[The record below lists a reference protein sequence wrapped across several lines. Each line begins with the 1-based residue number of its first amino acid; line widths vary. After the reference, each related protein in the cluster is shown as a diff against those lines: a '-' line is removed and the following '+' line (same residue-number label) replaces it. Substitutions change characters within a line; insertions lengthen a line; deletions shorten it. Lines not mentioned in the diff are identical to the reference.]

1 MQKKVGP
8 APMPSRSE
16 TRFSWHWPDSWR
28 MLGGCSLFSR
38 HLEASLRRGW
48 RIRKDTEGKK
58 NKKGEN
64 GEMEMMQRGN
74 WSKRGPRRKASVK
87 ADVAHRSFNRLLF
100 FFFFFFLVLLLFF
113 TLFSSSHLLFLSLSL
128 CILVPI
134 SCILPSLRCDPI
146 LIHQCIL
153 IPFRWI
159 PLPIGS
165 QLGFFLLA
173 YSIWMVINLIELL
186 RLRWCRLISLG
197 GFDSVWL
204 FVCCWNSSTNIQL
217 IAHGAAHLFLL
228 IFPLLSVTFRQLGV
242 GPWNK

>member
-1 MQKKVGP
+1 MSPTVHST
-8 APMPSRSE
+8 A
-16 TRFSWHWPDSWR
+16 
-28 MLGGCSLFSR
+28 
-38 HLEASLRRGW
+38 
-48 RIRKDTEGKK
+48 
-58 NKKGEN
+58 
-64 GEMEMMQRGN
+64 
-74 WSKRGPRRKASVK
+74 
-87 ADVAHRSFNRLLF
+87 F
-100 FFFFFFLVLLLFF
+100 FFS
-113 TLFSSSHLLFLSLSL
+113 FSSSSSFSYFSLLSSLLLIYYFSLSL

-153 IPFRWI
+153 IPFRRI
-159 PLPIGS
+159 PLLIGS

-173 YSIWMVINLIELL
+173 YSIWMVINLIELI